1 MFLENVKKLDTF
13 STFFVVAGGSTPVNT
28 VKALNYAREPH
39 SASTVWGKTYKRNQT
54 LQAWNLVGEL
64 SALRWKFVRTAW

>member
-39 SASTVWGKTYKRNQT
+39 SASIVWGIIEDASIVAEYII
-54 LQAWNLVGEL
+54 
-64 SALRWKFVRTAW
+64 